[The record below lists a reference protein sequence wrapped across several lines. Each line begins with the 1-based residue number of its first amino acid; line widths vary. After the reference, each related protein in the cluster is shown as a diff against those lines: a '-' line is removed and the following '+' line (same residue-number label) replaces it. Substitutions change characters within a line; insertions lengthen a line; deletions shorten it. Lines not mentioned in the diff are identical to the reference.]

1 MVLVLII
8 FNELHQNFCVRST
21 FKSVALSFELV
32 AKHREVLDDAIMHQG
47 EVATLGEMRVGIDH

>member
-1 MVLVLII
+1 MVLILIV
-8 FNELHQNFCVRST
+8 FDELHQNFCVRSA
-21 FKSVALSFELV
+21 FEGVALSTELV